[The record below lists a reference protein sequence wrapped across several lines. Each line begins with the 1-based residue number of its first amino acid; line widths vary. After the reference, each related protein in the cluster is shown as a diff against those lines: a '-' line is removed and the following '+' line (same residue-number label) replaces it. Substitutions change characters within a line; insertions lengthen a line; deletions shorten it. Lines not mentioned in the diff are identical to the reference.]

1 MKARLITF
9 DLDGTLFDTAPEI
22 ALAVNRT
29 LDAYGYRPIELGAV
43 IGFIGNGMQALMR
56 EVLASV
62 PVASGIALETVMPV
76 FERHYDATA
85 GTTAQPYPGVP
96 GALEK
101 LKSADIHLAVVTNK
115 ARRFALR
122 LIESAGLTPYFDIVL
137 GGDSLP
143 RKKPHP
149 LPIHYCIE
157 RLNVPAR
164 AVAHLGDSRTD
175 VESARRAGV
184 AAWAVPY
191 GYNYGKPIEDACPD
205 RVFASIEEMADHV
218 VVPPRTAAANPR
230 SRRID

>member
-29 LDAYGYRPIELGAV
+29 LQAYGYAPIELGAV
-43 IGFIGNGMQALMR
+43 TGFIGNGMHALMR

-62 PVASGIALETVMPV
+62 VVDRVIALDAVMPV
-76 FERHYDATA
+76 FVEHYDATA
-85 GTTAQPYPGVP
+85 GSTAQPYPGVP
-96 GALEK
+96 DALET

-115 ARRFALR
+115 ARKFALR
-122 LIESAGLTPYFDIVL
+122 LLENAGLGSYFDVVL

-143 RKKPHP
+143 YKKPHP
-149 LPIHYCIE
+149 LPIRYCID
-157 RLNVPAR
+157 RLNVPAQ

-175 VESARRAGV
+175 VESAHRAGV

-191 GYNYGKPIEDACPD
+191 GYNYGEPIEDAHPD
-205 RVFASIEEMADHV
+205 RVFASIAEMAEHV
-218 VVPPRTAAANPR
+218 V
-230 SRRID
+230 SLH